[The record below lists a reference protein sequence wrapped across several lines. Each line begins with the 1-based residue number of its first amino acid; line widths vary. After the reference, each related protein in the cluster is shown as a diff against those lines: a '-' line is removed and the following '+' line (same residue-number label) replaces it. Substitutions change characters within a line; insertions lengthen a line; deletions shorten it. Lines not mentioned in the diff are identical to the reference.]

1 MSKPGGRDQ
10 HRGKQPSRRD
20 DMPPTELAMP
30 ENVVIILHF
39 RESQAPDFERLFEE
53 EVLPLW
59 REFKAQGKFIVASLS
74 RVFDDHLRK
83 GIVDYM
89 LYLELP
95 GRREH
100 DEFDEH
106 PPFLAFLEKAKAM
119 QPSEPEVRL
128 GVPLFRV

>member
-1 MSKPGGRDQ
+1 
-10 HRGKQPSRRD
+10 
-20 DMPPTELAMP
+20 MP

-74 RVFDDHLRK
+74 RVFDDHLPK

-89 LYLELP
+89 LYVELP

-119 QPSEPEVRL
+119 QPEEPEVWL